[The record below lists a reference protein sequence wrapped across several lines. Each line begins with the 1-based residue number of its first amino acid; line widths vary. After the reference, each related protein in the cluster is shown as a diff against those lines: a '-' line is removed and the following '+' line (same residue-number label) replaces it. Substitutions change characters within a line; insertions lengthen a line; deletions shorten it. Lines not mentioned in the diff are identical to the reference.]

1 MRLAATLW
9 LGATCTLASAAAA
22 SIPDDPHTGFR
33 LLQFGGHYV
42 KWGKQTLGTGATVT
56 YAFVDTGMQFDNARN
71 CNSIVPITVATHV
84 SGIPLDDWKRE
95 AAKAFRIWE
104 DAADITFVAIEDP
117 ARADILIGA
126 QGRPLGRAYANV
138 TYLPDSASN
147 GVKVLDQALIC
158 FNPFHGWKVG
168 FDGDTSVYDI
178 RYTFVHEIGHAI
190 GLNHPSPSGQI
201 MSFRYSEHHVS
212 LQPGDLR
219 GVTRLYGEPR
229 EQMTAGTSPAMN
241 GPETSGNARKTVEPR
256 RRESVSPAFRHVG
269 YVQP

>member
-1 MRLAATLW
+1 MCLAATLW
-9 LGATCTLASAAAA
+9 LGATCALAGSAAA
-22 SIPDDPHTGFR
+22 SIPGDSHAGFR

-42 KWGKQTLGTGATVT
+42 KWGEQALGTGATVT

-84 SGIPLDDWKRE
+84 SGIPLEDWKRE
-95 AAKAFRIWE
+95 AARAFRIWE

-117 ARADILIGA
+117 SQADILIGA
-126 QGRPLGRAYANV
+126 QGKPVGRAYANV
-138 TYLPDSASN
+138 TYLSNSAGN

-178 RYTFVHEIGHAI
+178 GYTFVHEIGHAI
-190 GLNHPSPSGQI
+190 GLNHPSPAGQI

-212 LQPGDLR
+212 LQPGDRR

-229 EQMTAGTSPAMN
+229 EQMTAGT
-241 GPETSGNARKTVEPR
+241 GPETSSPEASRSAPKTAAPR
-256 RRESVSPAFRHVG
+256 RRESDSPAFRHVG
-269 YVQP
+269 HMQP